1 MSDSLLDIPPP
12 PDQRVTQLFVW
23 LMINEDGSEGIVSAD
38 LPMEFGTRHAPL
50 FTSKRE
56 TAEKLRPIA
65 ERVGLLTSEERGK
78 PVTIV
83 LRTFWS

>member
-1 MSDSLLDIPPP
+1 MSDALLDIPPP

-23 LMINEDGSEGIVSAD
+23 IMINDDGSEGIMSHD
-38 LPMEFGTRHAPL
+38 LPFAMGTRHAPL
-50 FTSKRE
+50 MTSKRE
-56 TAEKLRPIA
+56 AAEKMRPIA